1 MHLTLQ
7 QLRLFEAVARHGSF
21 TRAAQE
27 LFLTQPAVSIQV
39 KRLEESVG
47 CALFEHHG
55 RRFHLT
61 AVGKELYTAARDVL
75 GRLRTLEGTVRSMQ
89 DTVAGPLQLAAVT
102 SAKYFV
108 PHLLGAFLNRYPD
121 TEPRLKVTNR
131 ENALAR
137 LDEGRDDLVFMGQ
150 VPDQLPV
157 EAFPF
162 LPNVLVVVAHPHHPL
177 VGARE
182 IPLERLA
189 EERFFMREP
198 GSGTRKAVDQLVA
211 EHRITIAPYM
221 ELGSGEAIKQAVMA
235 GLGVSVISLYNL
247 RLELVAEQIAV
258 LDVAGFPLQRRWYAV
273 HSKERQ
279 LSLAATTFLEFI
291 LAEAESILADLMPT
305 QTRMPGLPNRR
316 PKRGR

>member
-39 KRLEESVG
+39 KRLEEGVG
-47 CALFEHHG
+47 SPLFEHHG
-55 RRFHLT
+55 RRFQLT
-61 AVGKELYTAARDVL
+61 AVGKELYAAARDVL
-75 GRLRTLEGTVRSMQ
+75 ARLRMLEGTVQSMQ

-121 TEPRLKVTNR
+121 AEPRLKVTNR

-137 LDEGRDDLVFMGQ
+137 LAEGRDDLVFMGQ

-157 EAFPF
+157 ESIPF
-162 LPNVLVVVAHPHHPL
+162 LSNVLVVVAHPDHPL

-182 IPLERLA
+182 VPLGRLA
-189 EERFFMREP
+189 EERFLVREP
-198 GSGTRKAVDQLVA
+198 GSGTRKAVDQVLA
-211 EHRITIAPYM
+211 EQHITIAPYM

-247 RLELVAEQIAV
+247 RLELAAGQIAV

-273 HSKERQ
+273 HSRERQ
-279 LSLAATTFLEFI
+279 LSLAASTFLEFI
-291 LAEAESILADLMPT
+291 LADAEGILADLMPT
-305 QTRMPGLPNRR
+305 QSCLPAIANRR
-316 PKRGR
+316 PMRR